1 MQKLKFPNSLYAIFV
16 GRHSCVVSD
25 IVPLS
30 AALQSVLDNSVSC
43 VSQDHGN
50 SGSAAEYL
58 KGLQQ
63 SERYQRDVW
72 F

>member
-1 MQKLKFPNSLYAIFV
+1 MQYLWA
-16 GRHSCVVSD
+16 GRHCCVVSD
-25 IVPLS
+25 LVPLS

-43 VSQDHGN
+43 GSQDHGD